1 MKKRGAIYLTLAVVF
16 LAAVLLFQNCNG
28 TRFRYADFNISRQ
41 QVLTQ
46 IEVLS
51 QSTISSLAASSEQPF
66 NDFFDLASQPQ
77 ARIYYAEAPS
87 SMGDLKTVL
96 PLEYDLLNVDTF
108 PTAAAAYL
116 AVVNYDTG
124 PVAALVITQINS
136 DNTETPIIALSSL
149 QGGTIDDYELN
160 LPVLFDNVT
169 LYLRSEDIIDGS
181 LSDVV
186 QFELVEPYDAAT
198 EFSLGLINLVEAN

>member
-51 QSTISSLAASSEQPF
+51 QSTVSSLAASSEQSF
-66 NDFFDLASQPQ
+66 NDFFDLASQPE

-96 PLEYDLLNVDTF
+96 PLEYDLLNVATF
-108 PTAAAAYL
+108 PAAAAAYL
-116 AVVNYDTG
+116 AVVNYDSG

-160 LPVLFDNVT
+160 LPVLFDNVA
-169 LYLRSEDIIDGS
+169 LYLRSEDIIEGS
-181 LSDVV
+181 LADTV
-186 QFELVEPYDAAT
+186 QFELVESYDAAT